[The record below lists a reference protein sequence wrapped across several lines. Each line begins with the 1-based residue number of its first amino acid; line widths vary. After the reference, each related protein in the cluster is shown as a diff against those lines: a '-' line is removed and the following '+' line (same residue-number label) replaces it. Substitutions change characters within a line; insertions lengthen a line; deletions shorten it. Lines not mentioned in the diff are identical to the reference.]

1 MPTDASSSRLRP
13 PQKSPGAA
21 TNAGPNRGDLITVS
35 GNTADQQLSGG
46 VARVQGSERE
56 MSKTLTRNT
65 RARSNEQVNAN
76 SSRLHVEGERGP
88 TSGLD
93 ESARTPPSLSDIRG
107 QKQELRNPDLH
118 TTRSVR
124 GTSKT
129 MTESTAVRT
138 PKRVA
143 DQSNVTTPG
152 NSTED
157 SPPPILA
164 KISGPSKPS
173 TRKAST
179 KQTAPLKKGKPKK
192 EKPPLLP
199 PPDYVR
205 YLQEKFSSGE
215 LKYNR
220 HNFLQGKQIFFC
232 GDDQMYACEG
242 TREKMKIVSTVC
254 TDGKRPSH
262 GS

>member
-1 MPTDASSSRLRP
+1 
-13 PQKSPGAA
+13 
-21 TNAGPNRGDLITVS
+21 
-35 GNTADQQLSGG
+35 
-46 VARVQGSERE
+46 

-65 RARSNEQVNAN
+65 RARSNEQANAN
-76 SSRLHVEGERGP
+76 TSRLHVEGERGS

-93 ESARTPPSLSDIRG
+93 ERARTPPPLSDIRG
-107 QKQELRNPDLH
+107 QQQEPRNADLH

-129 MTESTAVRT
+129 KTKSTAAHT

-152 NSTED
+152 NSTD
-157 SPPPILA
+157 SSPPPILA
-164 KISGPSKPS
+164 NVAGPSKPATRKPS
-173 TRKAST
+173 TR
-179 KQTAPLKKGKPKK
+179 QTAPLKKGKPKK

-242 TREKMKIVSTVC
+242 TREKMKIVSIVS